1 MSKIVFTTKRLAVR
15 RWRDSDL
22 DAILAVYGDAKAMQW
37 VDDGEPITLE
47 EALRWLD
54 VTRSNYEQRGY
65 GMFAVEMPSSPEVI
79 GFCGIVHP
87 DGQKEAEIKYAYRRS
102 YWGRGIAT
110 EIARGVIE
118 YGAKTCGLDYMIA
131 TTAPENTASH
141 QVLLKAGMKRGELR
155 DQGDGSQTQLF
166 YWRTDIGET

>member
-1 MSKIVFTTKRLAVR
+1 MSKIVFTTQRLVVR

-22 DAILAVYGDAKAMQW
+22 AAILAIYGDAEAMQW

-54 VTRSNYEQRGY
+54 VTRRNYAQRGY
-65 GMFAVEMPSSPEVI
+65 GMFAVEMPSSSEVI

-87 DGQKEAEIKYAYRRS
+87 NGQKEAEIKYAYRRS

-110 EIARGVIE
+110 EVARGIIE
-118 YGAKTCGLDYMIA
+118 YGAKTCGLNDMIA
-131 TTAPENTASH
+131 TIAPENTASH
-141 QVLLKAGMKRGELR
+141 RVLLKAGMKQGELR
-155 DQGDGSQTQLF
+155 DHGDGSQTQQF
-166 YWRTDIGET
+166 YWRVDLDET